1 VFYKKARGG
10 LTLVDKLTVEPP
22 DAIIFKA
29 LANIPS
35 ASSVLRGSQ
44 VRDLNL

>member
-10 LTLVDKLTVEPP
+10 LTLVDKLTVEPL
-22 DAIIFKA
+22 DAIIFEA

-35 ASSVLRGSQ
+35 ASSVSRGSQ

>member
-10 LTLVDKLTVEPP
+10 LTLVDELTVEPL
-22 DAIIFKA
+22 DAIIFEA
-29 LANIPS
+29 LAGIPS
-35 ASSVLRGSQ
+35 ASSVSQ